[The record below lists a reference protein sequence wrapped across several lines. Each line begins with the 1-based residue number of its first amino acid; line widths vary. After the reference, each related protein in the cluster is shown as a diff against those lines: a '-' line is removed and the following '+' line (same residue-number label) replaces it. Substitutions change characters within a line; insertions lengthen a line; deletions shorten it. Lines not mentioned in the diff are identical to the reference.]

1 MKTPPA
7 IPRQRTRKR
16 DREREREREREG
28 RRRAGARL
36 APAIHYTGL
45 LGQPVL
51 HRAPGTPNRKTGRRR
66 PTEEHYFRRSRQNG
80 WLGTR
85 VRESQMT
92 CACVRLTTSTE
103 VVHRNHKD
111 RRGAS
116 WQPRRTP
123 KGNKLTSLLKEPALL
138 LREPAQSQMPIL
150 SNPES
155 RDQSESE
162 TDEHP
167 FHFKPNE

>member
-1 MKTPPA
+1 MIGGGILFWLCDGKTPDWEEEARKIAWIDELAHQPA
-7 IPRQRTRKR
+7 PLEPVPQVPERTVVVLKIHALDPFIARTVDKLSMVHPRFAVVVLCDM
-16 DREREREREREG
+16 DRLSRE
-28 RRRAGARL
+28 
-36 APAIHYTGL
+36 
-45 LGQPVL
+45 LGNSVP
-51 HRAPGTPNRKTGRRR
+51 
-66 PTEEHYFRRSRQNG
+66 RRSRQNG

-123 KGNKLTSLLKEPALL
+123 NGNKLTLLPKEPEQA
-138 LREPAQSQMPIL
+138 SSTIL
-150 SNPES
+150 SKS
-155 RDQSESE
+155 
-162 TDEHP
+162 
-167 FHFKPNE
+167 

>member
-1 MKTPPA
+1 MDSLECQLLA
-7 IPRQRTRKR
+7 AGFRSR
-16 DREREREREREG
+16 DDYKFNTTAD
-28 RRRAGARL
+28 RA
-36 APAIHYTGL
+36 
-45 LGQPVL
+45 
-51 HRAPGTPNRKTGRRR
+51 
-66 PTEEHYFRRSRQNG
+66 RRSRQNG

-123 KGNKLTSLLKEPALL
+123 KGNKLASLLKEPALL
-138 LREPAQSQMPIL
+138 LREPAQSQMPFCRIL
-150 SNPES
+150 SQETKAQLRQMSTPSTSDQGGTGSPLHRLTRTTRFAPSS
-155 RDQSESE
+155 RHSEPKDGEEAS
-162 TDEHP
+162 H
-167 FHFKPNE
+167 

>member
-1 MKTPPA
+1 MSTLAASDQMSGNTTRHPKTENEKE
-7 IPRQRTRKR
+7 RKR
-16 DREREREREREG
+16 KRKRERG

-45 LGQPVL
+45 LGQPAL

-123 KGNKLTSLLKEPALL
+123 NGNKLTLLPKEPEQA
-138 LREPAQSQMPIL
+138 SSTIL
-150 SNPES
+150 SKS
-155 RDQSESE
+155 
-162 TDEHP
+162 
-167 FHFKPNE
+167 

>member
-1 MKTPPA
+1 MVLVTELLTLRGSSLLLQQA
-7 IPRQRTRKR
+7 LGVEGLWLG
-16 DREREREREREG
+16 RERVTLSLERGYKGYSRTISRDLPEVVRQEMVRDNE
-28 RRRAGARL
+28 AD
-36 APAIHYTGL
+36 
-45 LGQPVL
+45 
-51 HRAPGTPNRKTGRRR
+51 
-66 PTEEHYFRRSRQNG
+66 RRSRQNG

-150 SNPES
+150 SKS
-155 RDQSESE
+155 
-162 TDEHP
+162 
-167 FHFKPNE
+167 